1 MKKIDV
7 YIAKNYMK
15 AVLVS
20 LFGFI
25 NIYIVA
31 RLFKII
37 KYITSGRMTAPN
49 AFLYLFA
56 NLADTIVD
64 MMPLAVLL
72 GSLITI
78 SKMAKSLEVIA
89 LKTSG
94 VSFSRIVRVPI
105 ILSLMLAIFTYW
117 FNDNVVPMANK
128 KARTLKNG
136 QDEKVFKKKGNLF
149 FKGKGPYIYYIQEI
163 DGQKKS
169 MKNVEVVKLSE
180 DMSEILEIITAKSA
194 TYVKNSWEFYDVVI
208 NRVKNDE
215 ELELF
220 TYRAP
225 YLEEKVEDFLKD
237 QIREKELHVREM
249 RDAANFIASVGG
261 NSNEILTA
269 LYKKIAY
276 PFACF
281 IVSFLGLSLGSRYV
295 RGASAVS
302 ITLSLVLGYSYY
314 VVQASLEAMS
324 QGGIIPP
331 IIGAWIPNAIFLGIG
346 IISMK
351 RAEY

>member
-1 MKKIDV
+1 M
-7 YIAKNYMK
+7 
-15 AVLVS
+15 
-20 LFGFI
+20 
-25 NIYIVA
+25 A

-180 DMSEILEIITAKSA
+180 DMSEILEVITAKSA

-215 ELELF
+215 ELELH

-281 IVSFLGLSLGSRYV
+281 IVSFLGLSPWQQIRQRGICCEHYTQRGFRLLILCGSGKL
-295 RGASAVS
+295 RGYESGWDNTANNW
-302 ITLSLVLGYSYY
+302 SLDTKCNISGYRNYKY
-314 VVQASLEAMS
+314 EK
-324 QGGIIPP
+324 GRNIK
-331 IIGAWIPNAIFLGIG
+331 NTF
-346 IISMK
+346 
-351 RAEY
+351 